1 MRTICS
7 VLMIFL
13 FATFIGF
20 GQNSDTTKNEMAVV
34 YFFEISGFRGMFGA
48 SVAIY
53 DGQEPISVVPAG
65 HYIRYEC
72 PPGEHL
78 FYSLSDENKFFVE
91 ANLLAGKVYI
101 IEIDIRPGRLSY
113 LPSWGPGTDRANM
126 KPVNPKQ
133 KFFDIDQ
140 YRNMLNKKRSKN
152 FHSSF
157 ERFNKSFLKSAE
169 KNKSVKYQRRLNR
182 YDKKKE
188 KEKVEVLYPDWH
200 IESEKMLLESIENET
215 EETSEETTL

>member
-1 MRTICS
+1 
-7 VLMIFL
+7 MIFH

-20 GQNSDTTKNEMAVV
+20 GQNVDTTENEMAVV
-34 YFFEISGFRGMFGA
+34 YFFEMSGAKGVFGA

-53 DGQEPISVVPAG
+53 DGQEPIGVVSVG

-113 LPSWGPGTDRANM
+113 IPSWGASTDRANM

-133 KFFDIDQ
+133 NLFDIDQ
-140 YRNMLNKKRSKN
+140 YRKKLNKKRSK
-152 FHSSF
+152 SF
-157 ERFNKSFLKSAE
+157 YWSLERTNKSFLKSAE
-169 KNKSVKYQRRLNR
+169 KNKSVKYQRRINK

-188 KEKVEVLYPDWH
+188 KETVEVLYPDWF
-200 IESEKMLLESIENET
+200 IESETILLEPIENEI
-215 EETSEETTL
+215 EETSEDSTS